1 MNSEDARGQRLAVVD
16 TEERVDDGQLI
27 VDLRVGERPIVG
39 GGDTRGGPVAFV
51 DLQAEHNALRAEINA
66 AISGVIERGDFVL
79 GEAVAEFERRFAA
92 YCGVAHAV
100 GVDSGWSALEL
111 AIRAYG
117 IGPGD
122 EVITAANTF
131 MATVGAIE
139 AAGARPVLVD
149 CDPVSYNLDPERLEA
164 AITPATR
171 AVIPVH
177 LYGRPADMEPITAI
191 AAAHG
196 LVVIEDA
203 CQAHGARYHGVRT
216 GALGDAAAF
225 SFYPA
230 KNLGAFGD
238 GGMVVTDSE
247 EVAARLRLLRN
258 LGSPVK
264 YEHTVRGFN
273 HRLDT
278 LHAAVLAVK
287 LRVLDEANAR
297 RRRAAEVYDTVL
309 GDVPVVTPAT
319 SAGIESVYHLYV
331 VQVSDRDGL
340 RDHLAANDVASG
352 IHYPIPV
359 HLQEAFRDLG
369 YPPGSFPVT
378 ERLADRIL
386 SLPMHP
392 NLGMEDI
399 AKVAGSVR
407 SFLTRSRVEVRS

>member
-1 MNSEDARGQRLAVVD
+1 MTTEESTGQKLAVVD
-16 TEERVDDGQLI
+16 NGSRVDGGHMI
-27 VDLRVGERPIVG
+27 VDLRVGDRPTVEG
-39 GGDTRGGPVAFV
+39 TTRGGPVDFV
-51 DLQAEHNALRAEINA
+51 DLQAEYHALKSEIDA
-66 AISGVIERGDFVL
+66 AVAGVIERGDFVL
-79 GEAVAEFERRFAA
+79 GQAVADLEQRFAA

-111 AIRAYG
+111 AIRAHG

-139 AAGARPVLVD
+139 SAGARPVLVD
-149 CDPVSYNLDPERLEA
+149 CDAFTYNLDPNRLEE
-164 AITPATR
+164 AITPATK

-177 LYGRPADMEPITAI
+177 LYGRPADMEPIWAI
-191 AAAHG
+191 ARHHG

-203 CQAHGARYHGVRT
+203 CQAHGARHHGARA

-238 GGMVVTDSE
+238 GGMVVTDSA
-247 EVAARLRLLRN
+247 EVADRLRLLRN

-278 LHAAVLAVK
+278 LHAAVLGVK
-287 LRVLDEANAR
+287 LRVLDDANAR
-297 RRRAAEVYDTVL
+297 RRRVAEVYDAL
-309 GDVPVVTPAT
+309 LSDLPLVTPPV
-319 SAGIESVYHLYV
+319 SPGIESVYHLYV
-331 VQVSDRDGL
+331 VQVDDRDGL
-340 RDHLAANDVASG
+340 RDHLAAGDVASG
-352 IHYPIPV
+352 IHYPIPI
-359 HLQEAFRDLG
+359 HLQEAFGDLG
-369 YPPGSFPVT
+369 YAPGAFPVT
-378 ERLADRIL
+378 ERLAGRIL

-392 NLGMEDI
+392 HLDMDDI
-399 AKVAGSVR
+399 ARVTGSVR
-407 SFLTRSRVEVRS
+407 SFLTRASAEVRS